1 MGVFTVPIQIAAGDG
16 RELGEFDAI
25 VDTGASF
32 TSLPASALNE
42 LGVARTRRETFRLA
56 NGETGELDMGEAR
69 VRINGVETTTLVLF
83 AEEESPILLGAYTL
97 EGLLLGVDPHGGQLV
112 QITGYR

>member
-1 MGVFTVPIQIAAGDG
+1 MGVFTVPIQIAAEHG
-16 RELGEFDAI
+16 RELREFDAI

-32 TSLPASALNE
+32 TSLPASALDE

-56 NGETGELDMGEAR
+56 NGETDEMDMGEAR
-69 VRINGVETTTLVLF
+69 IHVNGVEATTLVLF
-83 AEEESPILLGAYTL
+83 AEEESPVLLGAYTL